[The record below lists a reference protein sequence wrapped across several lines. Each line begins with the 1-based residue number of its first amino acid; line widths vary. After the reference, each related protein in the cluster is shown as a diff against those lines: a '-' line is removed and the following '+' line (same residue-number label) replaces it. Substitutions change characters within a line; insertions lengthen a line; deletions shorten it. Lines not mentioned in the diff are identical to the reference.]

1 MNNPFPEIMVGVMK
15 PHMTGT
21 MEWGCL
27 IVRDGIILLQLL
39 LYVPKRSRDPKS
51 WFSEITS
58 WKYILELNGNLRI
71 DEKLVRYGE
80 VV

>member
-21 MEWGCL
+21 MEWGSL

-39 LYVPKRSRDPKS
+39 LYVPKRSKELVFRNH
-51 WFSEITS
+51 
-58 WKYILELNGNLRI
+58 ILEIHFGVEWQFEN
-71 DEKLVRYGE
+71 
-80 VV
+80 